1 MSSLNIKQ
9 GSDAH
14 FPDYPLAS
22 PSNNEIDLLNLISV
36 LWRAKKTVMAVVF
49 GFAMAFARAVGEYG
63 SVIFIAGNMPMV
75 SEITPL
81 IIIGKLEQYDYAGA
95 TAVASVMLLI
105 SFILPQKWTSAAVV
119 TPPEPVQWQEL
130 EKSFTKLRVLDLD
143 IKIDRTEAFN
153 LFIKKFQSVSL
164 LEEYLRSSPYV
175 MDQLKEAKIDEL
187 DLHRAIV
194 ALSEKMKAVDDN
206 ASKKKDEPS
215 LYTSWTLSFTAPTSE
230 EAQTVLSG
238 YIDYISALV
247 VKESIEN
254 VRNKLEIKTQ
264 FEKEKLAQDRI
275 KTKNQLDANIQ
286 RLNYSLD
293 IANAAGIKK
302 PVYSNGQAVKD
313 DPDFSISLGADGI
326 ERKLEIEKAVTDVA
340 ELNGEL
346 RNRQYL
352 VEQLTKANIND
363 VNFTPFKYQLSPS
376 LPVKKDGPGKA
387 IIVILSALIGGMVAC
402 GSVLLRYAMASRKQ
416 DAMMADHLV

>member
-14 FPDYPLAS
+14 FSEYPLAS
-22 PSNNEIDLLNLISV
+22 PSNNEIDLLNLIEV

-49 GFAMAFARAVGEYG
+49 AFAC
-63 SVIFIAGNMPMV
+63 AG
-75 SEITPL
+75 
-81 IIIGKLEQYDYAGA
+81 
-95 TAVASVMLLI
+95 LLI
-105 SFILPQKWTSAAVV
+105 SFILPQKWTSSAVI
-119 TPPEPVQWQEL
+119 TPAEAIQWQDL
-130 EKSFTKLRVLDLD
+130 EKTFTKLRVLDLD
-143 IKIDRTEAFN
+143 VNIDRGGAFN

-215 LYTSWTLSFTAPTSE
+215 LYTSWTLSFTAPTSK

-254 VRNKLEIKTQ
+254 KTQ

-352 VEQLTKANIND
+352 VEQLTKANVND

>member
-1 MSSLNIKQ
+1 
-9 GSDAH
+9 
-14 FPDYPLAS
+14 
-22 PSNNEIDLLNLISV
+22 
-36 LWRAKKTVMAVVF
+36 MAVVF
-49 GFAMAFARAVGEYG
+49 AFAC
-63 SVIFIAGNMPMV
+63 AG
-75 SEITPL
+75 
-81 IIIGKLEQYDYAGA
+81 
-95 TAVASVMLLI
+95 LLI
-105 SFILPQKWTSAAVV
+105 SFILPQKWTSSAVI
-119 TPPEPVQWQEL
+119 TPAEAVQWQDL
-130 EKSFTKLRVLDLD
+130 EKTFTKLHVLDLD
-143 IKIDRTEAFN
+143 LNIDRGSVFN

-194 ALSEKMKAVDDN
+194 ALSEKMKAIDDN
-206 ASKKKDEPS
+206 ASKKKDEPT

-230 EAQTVLSG
+230 EAQTVLAG
-238 YIDYISALV
+238 YIDYISTLV
-247 VKESIEN
+247 VKESLEN

-275 KTKNQLDANIQ
+275 KTRNHLDANIQ

-313 DPDFSISLGADGI
+313 DPEFSISLGADGI

-340 ELNGEL
+340 ELNGDL

-352 VEQLTKANIND
+352 VEQLTKANVSD
-363 VNFTPFKYQLSPS
+363 VNFTPFKYQLRPS

-387 IIVILSALIGGMVAC
+387 IIVILAALVGGMVAC
-402 GSVLLRYAMASRKQ
+402 GSVLLRHAMASRKQ
-416 DAMMADHLV
+416 DAMMEGHLV